1 MLEKMLNEMIEK
13 GTVIDRYNQDN
24 INGRYYVYYEIEYN
38 GETFE
43 VMCVNGECK
52 SIEKMWK
59 IKERAFALFLFLFYF
74 SSLKR

>member
-24 INGRYYVYYEIEYN
+24 KNGKYYTYYEIEYN

-43 VMCVNGECK
+43 VMCVDGVCK

-59 IKERAFALFLFLFYF
+59 GWKKWKKKFVIM
-74 SSLKR
+74 

>member
-1 MLEKMLNEMIEK
+1 MLEKILNEMIEK
-13 GTVIDRYNQDN
+13 GKVIDRYNQDV
-24 INGRYYVYYEIEYN
+24 INGRYYTYYEIEYN

-59 IKERAFALFLFLFYF
+59 D
-74 SSLKR
+74 

>member
-24 INGRYYVYYEIEYN
+24 INGRYYTYYEIEYN

-52 SIEKMWK
+52 SIEKM
-59 IKERAFALFLFLFYF
+59 
-74 SSLKR
+74 